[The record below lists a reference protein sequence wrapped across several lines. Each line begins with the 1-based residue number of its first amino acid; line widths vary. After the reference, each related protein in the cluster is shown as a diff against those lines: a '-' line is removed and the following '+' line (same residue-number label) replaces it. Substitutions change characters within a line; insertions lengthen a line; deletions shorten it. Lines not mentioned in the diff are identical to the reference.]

1 MDQLKKT
8 NRGIPPF
15 AGCNPCKGV
24 TPARVAPCKGMT
36 LIELL
41 IVIAI
46 VAVLSVGGLA
56 FFHELSAESNAT
68 GGEILKEAVRQL
80 TVQALSNEGA
90 EMTWNGK
97 RHLSIVSLG
106 SNPVTKKYLMPNN
119 IQINLDGKPF
129 SCLVLNPRGFPD
141 NAVMSCNGGVN
152 PTTPLTWSMS
162 DGHAQF
168 TFQ

>member
-1 MDQLKKT
+1 MDQLRKI
-8 NRGIPPF
+8 NRVLHPRKR
-15 AGCNPCKGV
+15 A
-24 TPARVAPCKGMT
+24 ASSQGMT

-56 FFHELSAESNAT
+56 FFHVLSSESSAT
-68 GGEILKEAVRQL
+68 GGEILKEAVRQF

-97 RHLSIVSLG
+97 RQLSIVSLG
-106 SNPVTKKYLMPNN
+106 SNPVTKTYLMPNK
-119 IQINLDGKPF
+119 IQIQLDSKPF
-129 SCLVLNPRGFPD
+129 GCLVLNPRGFPD
-141 NAVMSCNGGVN
+141 NGVMSCNGGQN
-152 PTTPLTWSMS
+152 PATPLTWSIS
-162 DGHAQF
+162 DGHSQL

>member
-1 MDQLKKT
+1 MDQLKK
-8 NRGIPPF
+8 IE
-15 AGCNPCKGV
+15 ASCKGFGS
-24 TPARVAPCKGMT
+24 CEGMT

-46 VAVLSVGGLA
+46 VAVLSVGGFA
-56 FFHELSAESNAT
+56 FIHLLSSESSAT
-68 GGEILKEAVRQL
+68 GGEILKEAVRQF

-97 RHLSIVSLG
+97 RQLSIESLG
-106 SNPVTKKYLMPNN
+106 SNPVTKNYLMPSRTQ
-119 IQINLDGKPF
+119 IQLDGKPF

-141 NAVMSCNGGVN
+141 NGIMSCNNGTN
-152 PTTPLTWSMS
+152 PATPLTWSIN
-162 DGHAQF
+162 DGHSQV

>member
-1 MDQLKKT
+1 MDQLKKIDQGGYPGE
-8 NRGIPPF
+8 RLASIQ
-15 AGCNPCKGV
+15 GV
-24 TPARVAPCKGMT
+24 T

-41 IVIAI
+41 IIIAI

-56 FFHELSAESNAT
+56 FFYALSSESNTT
-68 GGEILKEAVRQL
+68 GGEILKEAVRQF

-97 RHLSIVSLG
+97 RQLSIVSLG
-106 SNPVTKKYLMPNN
+106 SNPVTKNYLMPNN
-119 IQINLDGKPF
+119 IQIDLNGKPF

-141 NAVMSCNGGVN
+141 NGVMSCNGGLN

-162 DGHAQF
+162 DGNSQF